1 MKIDELL
8 DKYFEGETSCEE
20 ERELRR
26 FFTEE
31 EVPEHL
37 QMYRPLFAYL
47 NREAT
52 SMAEPTEEKSVTTE
66 SAKEVPAQRK
76 PSRLY
81 RTFYAVSGIAAGLL
95 LLFGVAKIIF
105 PLSGVPENYVVIDGQ
120 RYTDEKLVEAKALEA
135 LQNASF
141 TDEDLSNLLFQ
152 HQYYKIMKTS
162 TLICIR
168 SLCLFFLLI
177 CLPAFVHA
185 QEGLQIADLFNK
197 YGEQKDVTR
206 VELNGSI
213 LKSYRMTTY
222 KSLVFKNVS
231 PYRREIQQAIVHD
244 KQDNAKKAQEVMESG
259 VLRSAY
265 YQLKEVERNGKKLN
279 RYLIFKIGKDSMG
292 TLIYIEGLL
301 SEKEMM
307 DMLYKS
313 E

>member
-1 MKIDELL
+1 
-8 DKYFEGETSCEE
+8 
-20 ERELRR
+20 
-26 FFTEE
+26 
-31 EVPEHL
+31 
-37 QMYRPLFAYL
+37 
-47 NREAT
+47 
-52 SMAEPTEEKSVTTE
+52 
-66 SAKEVPAQRK
+66 
-76 PSRLY
+76 
-81 RTFYAVSGIAAGLL
+81 
-95 LLFGVAKIIF
+95 
-105 PLSGVPENYVVIDGQ
+105 
-120 RYTDEKLVEAKALEA
+120 
-135 LQNASF
+135 
-141 TDEDLSNLLFQ
+141 
-152 HQYYKIMKTS
+152 MKTS
-162 TLICIR
+162 ILICIR
-168 SLCLFFLLI
+168 SLCLFSLLI

-185 QEGLQIADLFNK
+185 QERL
-197 YGEQKDVTR
+197 QKDVTR

-279 RYLIFKIGKDSMG
+279 RYIIFKIGKDSMG

>member
-1 MKIDELL
+1 
-8 DKYFEGETSCEE
+8 
-20 ERELRR
+20 
-26 FFTEE
+26 
-31 EVPEHL
+31 
-37 QMYRPLFAYL
+37 
-47 NREAT
+47 
-52 SMAEPTEEKSVTTE
+52 
-66 SAKEVPAQRK
+66 
-76 PSRLY
+76 
-81 RTFYAVSGIAAGLL
+81 
-95 LLFGVAKIIF
+95 
-105 PLSGVPENYVVIDGQ
+105 
-120 RYTDEKLVEAKALEA
+120 
-135 LQNASF
+135 
-141 TDEDLSNLLFQ
+141 
-152 HQYYKIMKTS
+152 MKTS
-162 TLICIR
+162 ILICIR
-168 SLCLFFLLI
+168 SLCLFSLLI

-185 QEGLQIADLFNK
+185 QEGLQIADLFSK

-231 PYRREIQQAIVHD
+231 PYRREIQQA
-244 KQDNAKKAQEVMESG
+244 QEVMESG

-279 RYLIFKIGKDSMG
+279 RYIIFKIGKDSMG